1 MGEDGEKV
9 IASFQNYS
17 ALSKIIAVLFSMFPR
32 EKYSRYFT
40 LSKKDF
46 FNKFSLKE
54 SLALETSGGILLPG
68 TECKFC
74 RKYGK
79 MFWAG

>member
-9 IASFQNYS
+9 VASFQNYS
-17 ALSKIIAVLFSMFPR
+17 ALSKIIAVLFSKFPR
-32 EKYSRYFT
+32 EKHSRYFDPFQ
-40 LSKKDF
+40 KGF

-54 SLALETSGGILLPG
+54 SLALETSGGILRPG